1 MSTPRLVALLSRP
14 FGVFGGALL
23 GWWRERRGPPAK
35 RRDAPATSGAT
46 PAREVSRAIRPRLR
60 FRLRTVLIFASLSV
74 LVMPLLGVYVLRL
87 HEDTLLRQTQTE
99 LTVVAA
105 LLASSFRASL
115 LEATPPSA
123 QAAPNARSVAASPD
137 PPSLDLSLATIAPP
151 FPGAKAGKPASPL
164 AQEVGNRLAGVVQD
178 ARLASAAA
186 IRLLDSN
193 GAVVATTEDDLGLSL
208 GHVDEVRRALQGVV
222 AGSLR
227 RVPAAPAIEMRP
239 IVRGSG
245 VEVHLALPVVL
256 AERVVGAVTAARRP
270 STIVDALVDK
280 RFLLLQGA
288 AVFLA
293 IAVGLAIVTA
303 RTLVLPIHRLRRG
316 AGRVSR
322 GETEHFER
330 GRHYRVRELA
340 DLADSIEAMVLN
352 LQQRTSYLRE
362 FARQVNHEL
371 KTPIAAAR
379 GAAELLSDHLP
390 AMTAQEARHFVDN
403 LAADIARLDRLAQRL
418 LDLAQAD
425 LAAASEE
432 VADVHAIARE
442 LAGPAVR
449 VGDGRAMARVPP
461 ASLRAILENLVQ
473 NALENGARRVDVDVE
488 QAGGKVRLRVEDDG
502 PGIAP
507 EDAARVFNPF
517 YTTRANSGGTG
528 LGLAIC
534 RALAQNAGGSIAL
547 ARAESGAAFT
557 VTLQAAP

>member
-1 MSTPRLVALLSRP
+1 MSTPRLVALVSRP

-35 RRDAPATSGAT
+35 ARDAPATSGAT

-123 QAAPNARSVAASPD
+123 PAAPNARSVAAASPD
-137 PPSLDLSLATIAPP
+137 PPSLDLSLAAIAPP
-151 FPGAKAGKPASPL
+151 FPEAKAGKPASAL
-164 AQEVGNRLAGVVQD
+164 AQEVGSRLAGVVQD

-186 IRLLDSN
+186 IRLLDGN
-193 GAVVATTEDDLGLSL
+193 GTVVATTEDDLGLSL
-208 GHVDEVRRALQGVV
+208 GHVDEVRRALQGVA

-227 RVPAAPAIEMRP
+227 RVLAAPAIEMRP

-256 AERVVGAVTAARRP
+256 AERVVGVVTTARRP

-352 LQQRTSYLRE
+352 LQQRTRYLRE

-403 LAADIARLDRLAQRL
+403 LAGDIARLDRLAQRL

-442 LAGPAVR
+442 LASPTVR
-449 VGDGRAMARVPP
+449 VAGEAMARVPP

-473 NALENGARRVDVDVE
+473 NALENGARRVNVDVKRV
-488 QAGGKVRLRVEDDG
+488 GGKVQLRVEDDG

-507 EDAARVFNPF
+507 EDAARVFDPF
-517 YTTRANSGGTG
+517 YTTRADRGGTG

-547 ARAESGAAFT
+547 AGAENGTAFT

>member
-1 MSTPRLVALLSRP
+1 MT
-14 FGVFGGALL
+14 
-23 GWWRERRGPPAK
+23 
-35 RRDAPATSGAT
+35 DAPAGSGAVSTGGT
-46 PAREVSRAIRPRLR
+46 PRAVRPRVR

-74 LVMPLLGVYVLRL
+74 LVVPLLGVYVLRL
-87 HEDTLLRQTQTE
+87 HEDTLLRQTQAE
-99 LTVVAA
+99 LTVVAT
-105 LLASSFRASL
+105 LLASGFRASL
-115 LEATPPSA
+115 MEAMPP
-123 QAAPNARSVAASPD
+123 AALGPRPLAALSPGAPSD
-137 PPSLDLSLATIAPP
+137 APPLDLSLTAVAPP
-151 FPGAKAGKPASPL
+151 FPGAKAGSPASAL
-164 AQEVGNRLAGVVQD
+164 AQEVGNRLAGVVRD
-178 ARLASAAA
+178 AHLASAAA
-186 IRLLDSN
+186 IRLLDGN
-193 GAVVATTEDDLGLSL
+193 GTVVATTEDDLGLSL
-208 GHVDEVRRALQGVV
+208 AHVDEVRRALQGVA
-222 AGSLR
+222 AGALR
-227 RVPAAPAIEMRP
+227 RVPAVPVIEMQP

-245 VEVHLALPVVL
+245 VEVHVALPVVL
-256 AERVVGAVTAARRP
+256 SERVFGVATVARRP

-379 GAAELLSDHLP
+379 GAVELLSDHLP
-390 AMTAQEARHFVDN
+390 AMTAQESRHFVDN

-425 LAAASEE
+425 LATASEE
-432 VADVHAIARE
+432 VVDVLAVARE
-442 LAGPAVR
+442 IASPGVR
-449 VGDGRAMARVPP
+449 VADGEAMARVPP
-461 ASLRAILENLVQ
+461 ASVRAILENLVQ
-473 NALENGARRVDVDVE
+473 NALENGANRVNVYVERAGHGSGAQGSRRTG
-488 QAGGKVRLRVEDDG
+488 ARVRICVEDDG

-507 EDAARVFNPF
+507 EDAERVFDPF
-517 YTTRANSGGTG
+517 YTTRADRGGTG

-547 ARAESGAAFT
+547 ARPESGASFT

>member
-1 MSTPRLVALLSRP
+1 MTDV
-14 FGVFGGALL
+14 
-23 GWWRERRGPPAK
+23 
-35 RRDAPATSGAT
+35 PATTDAT
-46 PAREVSRAIRPRLR
+46 PVHEVARSIRPRLR

-99 LTVVAA
+99 LTVVAT

-115 LEATPPSA
+115 LEATPTTAP
-123 QAAPNARSVAASPD
+123 AAPNMRPVAAASPD
-137 PPSLDLSLATIAPP
+137 APSLDLSLAAIAPP
-151 FPGAKAGKPASPL
+151 FPGARAGTPARAI
-164 AQEVGNRLAGVVQD
+164 AQDVGNRLAGVVRD
-178 ARLASAAA
+178 ARLVSAAA
-186 IRLLDSN
+186 IRLLDVN
-193 GAVVATTEDDLGLSL
+193 GTVVATTEDDLGLSMA
-208 GHVDEVRRALQGVV
+208 HVDEVRDALQGVV
-222 AGSLR
+222 AGALR
-227 RVPAAPAIEMRP
+227 RVPVAPVIGMQP

-245 VEVHLALPVVL
+245 VEVHVALPVVL

-270 STIVDALVDK
+270 STIVDALLEK

-379 GAAELLSDHLP
+379 GAVELLSDHLP

-425 LAAASEE
+425 LAAASGE
-432 VADVHAIARE
+432 VADVCAIARE

-449 VGDGRAMARVPP
+449 VAGDEALARVPP

-473 NALENGARRVDVDVE
+473 NALESGATQVHVDVKRTG
-488 QAGGKVRLRVEDDG
+488 AKVLLRVEDDG

-507 EDAARVFNPF
+507 EDAPRVFDPF
-517 YTTRANSGGTG
+517 YTTRAERGGTG

-547 ARAESGAAFT
+547 AGAENGAAFT

>member
-1 MSTPRLVALLSRP
+1 MTDAPVPSSAVGTGETPRAV
-14 FGVFGGALL
+14 
-23 GWWRERRGPPAK
+23 
-35 RRDAPATSGAT
+35 
-46 PAREVSRAIRPRLR
+46 RPRVR

-74 LVMPLLGVYVLRL
+74 LVVPLLGVYVLRL
-87 HEDTLLRQTQTE
+87 HEDTLLRQTQAE
-99 LTVVAA
+99 LTVVAT
-105 LLASSFRASL
+105 LLASGFRASL
-115 LEATPPSA
+115 VEAMPPPA
-123 QAAPNARSVAASPD
+123 PAPRPLAALSPD
-137 PPSLDLSLATIAPP
+137 APPLDLSLTAVAPP
-151 FPGAKAGKPASPL
+151 FPGAKAGGPASGL
-164 AQEVGNRLAGVVQD
+164 AQEVGNRLAGVVRD
-178 ARLASAAA
+178 AHLASAAA
-186 IRLLDSN
+186 IRLLDGN
-193 GAVVATTEDDLGLSL
+193 GTVVATTEGDLGLSL
-208 GHVDEVRRALQGVV
+208 AHVDEVRRALQGVA
-222 AGSLR
+222 AGALR
-227 RVPAAPAIEMRP
+227 RVPAAPVIEMQP
-239 IVRGSG
+239 IVRGSA
-245 VEVHLALPVVL
+245 VEVHVALPVVL
-256 AERVVGAVTAARRP
+256 AERVFGVATVARRP

-379 GAAELLSDHLP
+379 GAVELLSDHLP
-390 AMTAQEARHFVDN
+390 AMTAQESRHFVDN

-425 LAAASEE
+425 LATASEE
-432 VADVHAIARE
+432 VVDVLAVARE
-442 LAGPAVR
+442 IASPGVR
-449 VGDGRAMARVPP
+449 VADGEAMARVPP

-473 NALENGARRVDVDVE
+473 NALENGASRVNVYVRRAGHGSGA
-488 QAGGKVRLRVEDDG
+488 QAGRRAGARVRVCVEDDG

-507 EDAARVFNPF
+507 EDAERVFDPF
-517 YTTRANSGGTG
+517 YTTRADRGGTG

-547 ARAESGAAFT
+547 ARTESGASFT

>member
-1 MSTPRLVALLSRP
+1 MTDVPAESAAVGTGGTPRAV
-14 FGVFGGALL
+14 
-23 GWWRERRGPPAK
+23 
-35 RRDAPATSGAT
+35 
-46 PAREVSRAIRPRLR
+46 RPRVR

-74 LVMPLLGVYVLRL
+74 LVVPLLGVYVLRL
-87 HEDTLLRQTQTE
+87 HEDTLLRQTQAE
-99 LTVVAA
+99 LTVAA
-105 LLASSFRASL
+105 TLLASGFRASFM
-115 LEATPPSA
+115 EAMPPAA
-123 QAAPNARSVAASPD
+123 QRPRPLAAPSPD
-137 PPSLDLSLATIAPP
+137 APPLDLSLTAIAPP
-151 FPGAKAGKPASPL
+151 FPGAKAGAPASAL
-164 AQEVGNRLAGVVQD
+164 AQEVGNRLAGVVRD

-186 IRLLDSN
+186 IRLLDGN
-193 GAVVATTEDDLGLSL
+193 GTVVATTEDDLGLSL
-208 GHVDEVRRALQGVV
+208 AHVEEVRRALQGVA
-222 AGSLR
+222 AGALR
-227 RVPAAPAIEMRP
+227 RVPAAPVIEMQP

-245 VEVHLALPVVL
+245 VEVHVALPVVL
-256 AERVVGAVTAARRP
+256 SERVFGVATVARRP

-379 GAAELLSDHLP
+379 GAVELLSDHLP
-390 AMTAQEARHFVDN
+390 AMTAQESRHFVDN

-432 VADVHAIARE
+432 VVDVLAVARE
-442 LAGPAVR
+442 IASPAVR
-449 VGDGRAMARVPP
+449 VAEGEAMARVPP

-473 NALENGARRVDVDVE
+473 NALENGASRVNVYVTRAGHGSGA
-488 QAGGKVRLRVEDDG
+488 QAGRRAGARVRICVEDDG

-507 EDAARVFNPF
+507 EDAERVFDPF
-517 YTTRANSGGTG
+517 YTTRADRGGTG

-534 RALAQNAGGSIAL
+534 RALAQNAGGGIAL
-547 ARAESGAAFT
+547 ARTETGASFT